1 MPVLVYT
8 LLRLVLFAVV
18 TSALWFVGMRSWLA
32 PVAGM
37 LVAWALSYVL
47 LGRQS
52 RAAAAWVERRAKAR
66 EGARRVTAAD
76 EDASYED
83 AAVDAAEARAAAQ
96 SGEQPGEKPREP
108 QADELPSDEPA
119 GDEPRG

>member
-18 TSALWFVGMRSWLA
+18 TAALWFVGMRSWLA

-96 SGEQPGEKPREP
+96 SGEQPGELQSGE
-108 QADELPSDEPA
+108 PSDEPA
-119 GDEPRG
+119 VDESRG